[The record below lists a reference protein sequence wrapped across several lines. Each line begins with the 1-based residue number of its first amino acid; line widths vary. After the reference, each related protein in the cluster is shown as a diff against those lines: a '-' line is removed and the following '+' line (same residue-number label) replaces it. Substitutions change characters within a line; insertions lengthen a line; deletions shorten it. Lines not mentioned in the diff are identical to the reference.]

1 MEKDYKLIIQKLN
14 SKLDLINTPD
24 YIKFLYYKKIKL
36 LEEEMKMASKCNIN
50 YDINKHIRS
59 LDDELNTLLSK
70 SLDSNRF
77 IRGKYLK
84 ANKQND
90 DNKKAASKIKNKA
103 VTYLLTLS
111 VMLTS
116 SLYIIDKEKRE
127 TGQVLFNTRSYAYYD
142 SLNLNNYSSEYLPRT
157 DSDCLFI
164 KKYSPWHIEGTQG
177 KRTIYVYK
185 IDNFNFKDLAND
197 PNFEDITKNFD
208 YTTSYEYKYLN
219 ELRDYDRYEEPI
231 YKVIHQ
237 IQDHDDYIVKYP
249 NIEAKALALLLCN
262 ILIYM
267 LMININNGPIIES
280 LFEDVEKLQKSDKLL
295 DIDYEIITKY
305 RKKLA
310 K

>member
-1 MEKDYKLIIQKLN
+1 MEKGYENIIQSLN
-14 SKLDLINTPD
+14 SKLELINAPD

-59 LDDELNTLLSK
+59 LDDELNILLCK
-70 SLDSNRF
+70 SIDSDEF
-77 IRGKYLK
+77 ISDKLVK
-84 ANKQND
+84 ANKQS
-90 DNKKAASKIKNKA
+90 DNNHKFASKIKRKA
-103 VTYLLTLS
+103 ISYLLTLS
-111 VMLTS
+111 IMLTS
-116 SLYIIDKEKRE
+116 SLCIIEREKDKTRE
-127 TGQVLFNTRSYAYYD
+127 VLFNTHNYTLYD
-142 SLNLNNYSSEYLPRT
+142 DLNLNDDKTDYLPKT
-157 DSDCLFI
+157 DSDTVLI
-164 KKYSPWHIEGTQG
+164 MKYSPWNIEGVQG
-177 KRTIYVYK
+177 KRAVYTYK
-185 IDNFNFKDLAND
+185 IDNINIGNFINNKDL
-197 PNFEDITKNFD
+197 EMITKNFNH
-208 YTTSYEYKYLN
+208 TISYEYKYKN

-231 YKVIHQ
+231 YKVIYQ
-237 IQDHDDYIVKYP
+237 TQDYNDYIVKYP

-280 LFEDVEKLQKSDKLL
+280 LFEDIEKLKESDKLL

>member
-237 IQDHDDYIVKYP
+237 IQDRDDYIVKYP